1 MGVVVGRTYD
11 LNHLDNA
18 FMYVH
23 ATGRMYD
30 LNHLDNTAE
39 WVDLETNSPTVEW
52 FAQNATGINE
62 SNQIVGTATNIDPNV
77 VNRYYVLHDPL
88 GPNPTFQLLSSFGN
102 TDTSFSGRI
111 NDHGVVVGKLSGGVI
126 VYDPANNYE
135 PVDTGGTIPPR
146 DINNDGVIVCGG
158 GDVPAQI
165 IEPIGLGYVVH
176 EFPEFQPLA
185 FSGINDL
192 GIVTGFQFETGRGR
206 NKVPGGP
213 IRFDFERY
221 QQNPTTVPELLITT
235 GGYNFNWRG
244 DVNFFGDIYFGHDG
258 RELVRGELTV
268 MLIAQGD
275 DLSHWTRLHEAVRI
289 SADGRTIIGNGTN
302 INGDPEAFVATLIAD
317 VTTIV
322 PDSLSVTRGTSVSGG
337 VAELAESDNADLAL
351 QRATADIQSRTEFE
365 VKSISPVAT
374 PASLEVTLEGA
385 VFARSQVNQT
395 IELFDY
401 VAAAWEQVDTRAATR
416 FMDSTVTI
424 EATGDLSR
432 FVEPGTMYIEA
443 RIRYQSTNPRQQF
456 SSNTDQFIWTIGQ

>member
-1 MGVVVGRTYD
+1 MRYLQNRHVKSKANFSRPLKELGATVAVILMSVAASFPAAIAQGPPQYELTVLDEENTIWPPEWPPTHNLRPSDVNEMGVVVGRTYD

-221 QQNPTTVPELLITT
+221 QQNPTTVPELLITA
-235 GGYNFNWRG
+235 GGYNFNWGG

-258 RELVRGELTV
+258 RGFLFLEGQGSFPLDDYVLFDTPQEEALWFSNGGALPSGITDNGKLICWSDDKGFLLTPISNEPTPGITVTPTSGLVT
-268 MLIAQGD
+268 
-275 DLSHWTRLHEAVRI
+275 TEAVG
-289 SADGRTIIGNGTN
+289 SN
-302 INGDPEAFVATLIAD
+302 
-317 VTTIV
+317 
-322 PDSLSVTRGTSVSGG
+322 
-337 VAELAESDNADLAL
+337 
-351 QRATADIQSRTEFE
+351 
-365 VKSISPVAT
+365 
-374 PASLEVTLEGA
+374 PASV
-385 VFARSQVNQT
+385 
-395 IELFDY
+395 
-401 VAAAWEQVDTRAATR
+401 
-416 FMDSTVTI
+416 
-424 EATGDLSR
+424 
-432 FVEPGTMYIEA
+432 
-443 RIRYQSTNPRQQF
+443 
-456 SSNTDQFIWTIGQ
+456 